1 MIVIV
6 AISWLLFRPQGK
18 SAKDKMTINKLQS
31 FEAKKAPGKVTTMS
45 LHELEPEDEMRL
57 QKLQEKDKNL

>member
-1 MIVIV
+1 
-6 AISWLLFRPQGK
+6 
-18 SAKDKMTINKLQS
+18 MTINKLQS